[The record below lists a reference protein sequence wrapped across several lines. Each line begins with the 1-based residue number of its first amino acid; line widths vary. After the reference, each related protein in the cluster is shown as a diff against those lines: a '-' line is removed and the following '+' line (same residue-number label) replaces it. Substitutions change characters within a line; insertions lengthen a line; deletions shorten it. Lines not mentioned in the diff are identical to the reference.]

1 MPYRRSPLVLYWSDH
16 PGTRQRTICGLE
28 DRARSVIFKLE
39 DKVLASAE
47 GFYAMSQHAPLM
59 NQLKQDTGPCEHCAC
74 QAESQHDGLMTNAV
88 PVWFLMRAAEPM
100 RFSKSLAAGRP
111 S

>member
-1 MPYRRSPLVLYWSDH
+1 MKACFSTGRMHALQKIPLVLYWSNH

-59 NQLKQDTGPCEHCAC
+59 NQLRQDTG
-74 QAESQHDGLMTNAV
+74 S
-88 PVWFLMRAAEPM
+88 MRALCMPCRKPA
-100 RFSKSLAAGRP
+100 
-111 S
+111 